1 MLAAC
6 LFGLPLHPFVSGPG
20 ALQVN
25 GDHKVTERH
34 QDKERKEKPETWRHV
49 LYVNNSCFIHKTP
62 LSTVGIPV
70 CLSLNW
76 CFLNVFESV

>member
-6 LFGLPLHPFVSGPG
+6 SFGFPSHSLITRPG
-20 ALQVN
+20 SLNVN
-25 GDHKVTERH
+25 GDDKIRERH
-34 QDKERKEKPETWRHV
+34 QGEEGEEKPEGGSHV
-49 LYVNNSCFIHKTP
+49 LYVDNSRFIHKTP
-62 LSTVGIPV
+62 LNTVGIPV